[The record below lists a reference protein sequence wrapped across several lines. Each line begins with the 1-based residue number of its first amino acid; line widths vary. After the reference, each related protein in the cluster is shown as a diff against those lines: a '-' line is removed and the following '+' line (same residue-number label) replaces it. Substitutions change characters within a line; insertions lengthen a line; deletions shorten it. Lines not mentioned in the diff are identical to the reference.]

1 MKIDKKV
8 LKRVVKVLLN
18 KVPREES
25 ALIKVSDD
33 LFLIQEL
40 YRKDKSFRNF
50 ILNPQLSFE
59 DKEKVINALAEKANL
74 DKNVVEAV
82 KYVVKINKGNV
93 LREIS
98 DQFRFEVE
106 KFFATVKGEVI
117 TAYPVDEKLLD
128 EIKKAVEEKLGKK
141 VEFEVRQDPSIIGG
155 IIVKAGSY
163 VLDSSV
169 RTYLRKLEQQL
180 TSY

>member
-18 KVPREES
+18 KIPREEA

-33 LFLIQEL
+33 LSLVQEL

-50 ILNPQLSFE
+50 VLNPQLSFE
-59 DKEKVINALAEKANL
+59 DKEKVIEILSEKAKL
-74 DKNVVEAV
+74 DKNVVEAI
-82 KYVVKINKGNV
+82 KYLVKINKGNV

-117 TAYPVDEKLLD
+117 TAYPIDEELLNN
-128 EIKKAVEEKLGKK
+128 IKKAVEDKLGKK
-141 VEFEVRQDPSIIGG
+141 VEFEVKQDSSIIGG
-155 IIVKAGSY
+155 VVVKAGSY

>member
-18 KVPREES
+18 KIPKEET

-33 LFLIQEL
+33 LALIQEL
-40 YRKDKSFRNF
+40 YRKEKSFRNF
-50 ILNPQLSFE
+50 ILNPQLPFE
-59 DKEKVINALAEKANL
+59 EKEKLIDTLSERANL
-74 DKNVVEAV
+74 DKNVVEAI
-82 KYVVKINKGNV
+82 KYAVKINKGNI

-98 DQFRFEVE
+98 DQFMFEVE

-117 TAYPVDEKLLD
+117 TAYPIDENLL
-128 EIKKAVEEKLGKK
+128 EQIKKAVEEKLGKK
-141 VEFEVRQDPSIIGG
+141 VEFEVKQDPSIIGG
-155 IIVKAGSY
+155 VVVKAGSY

-169 RTYLRKLEQQL
+169 KTYLRKLEQQL

>member
-18 KVPREES
+18 KVPKEET

-33 LFLIQEL
+33 LSLVQEL

-59 DKEKVINALAEKANL
+59 EKEKIIDALAEKAQL
-74 DKNVVEAV
+74 DKNVVEAI
-82 KYVVKINKGNV
+82 KYIVKINKGSV

-98 DQFRFEVE
+98 DQFMFEVE

-117 TAYPVDEKLLD
+117 TAYPIDEKLLE

-141 VEFEVRQDPSIIGG
+141 VEFEVKQDPSIIGG
-155 IIVKAGSY
+155 IVVKAGSY

>member
-18 KVPREES
+18 KIPKEET

-33 LFLIQEL
+33 LALIQEL
-40 YRKDKSFRNF
+40 YRKEKSFRNF
-50 ILNPQLSFE
+50 ILNPQLPFE
-59 DKEKVINALAEKANL
+59 EKEKLIDTLSERANL
-74 DKNVVEAV
+74 DKNVVEAI
-82 KYVVKINKGNV
+82 KYAVKINKGSI

-117 TAYPVDEKLLD
+117 TAYPIDEELLD
-128 EIKKAVEEKLGKK
+128 QIKKAVEEKLGKK
-141 VEFEVRQDPSIIGG
+141 VEFEVKQDPSIIGG
-155 IIVKAGSY
+155 VVVKAGSY

>member
-1 MKIDKKV
+1 LKVDKKV

-18 KVPREES
+18 KIPREET

-33 LFLIQEL
+33 LSLIQEL
-40 YRKDKSFRNF
+40 YRKNKPFRNF
-50 ILNPQLSFE
+50 ILNPLISFE
-59 DKEKVINALAEKANL
+59 DKEKVINNFSEKVNL

-93 LREIS
+93 LREIA

-117 TAYPVDEKLLD
+117 TAYPVDEKLLE
-128 EIKKAVEEKLGKK
+128 EIKNAVEKKLGKK
-141 VEFEVRQDPSIIGG
+141 VEFEVKQDSSIIGG
-155 IIVKAGSY
+155 VVVKAGSY
-163 VLDSSV
+163 VLDSSIK
-169 RTYLRKLEQQL
+169 TYLRKLEQQL

>member
-1 MKIDKKV
+1 MKVDKKV

-18 KVPREES
+18 KIPKEEA

-33 LFLIQEL
+33 LSLVQEL
-40 YRKDKSFRNF
+40 YRKDKNFRNF
-50 ILNPQLSFE
+50 ILNPQLKFE
-59 DKEKVINALAEKANL
+59 EKEKVIDALAEKANL
-74 DKNVVEAV
+74 DKNVVEAI
-82 KYVVKINKGNV
+82 KYVVKINKGNI

-98 DQFRFEVE
+98 DQFTFEVE

-117 TAYPVDEKLLD
+117 TAYPIDEKLLE
-128 EIKKAVEEKLGKK
+128 EIKKAVEGKLGKK

>member
-18 KVPREES
+18 KIPKEET

-33 LFLIQEL
+33 LALIQEL
-40 YRKDKSFRNF
+40 YRKEKSFRNF
-50 ILNPQLSFE
+50 ILNPQLPFE
-59 DKEKVINALAEKANL
+59 EKEKLIDTLSEKTNL
-74 DKNVVEAV
+74 DKNVVEAI
-82 KYVVKINKGNV
+82 KYAVKINKGNI

-98 DQFRFEVE
+98 DQFMFEVE

-117 TAYPVDEKLLD
+117 TAYPIDENLL
-128 EIKKAVEEKLGKK
+128 EQIKKAVEEKLGKK
-141 VEFEVRQDPSIIGG
+141 VEFEVKQDPSIIGG
-155 IIVKAGSY
+155 VVVKAGSY

-169 RTYLRKLEQQL
+169 KTYLRKLEQQL

>member
-18 KVPREES
+18 KIPKEET

-33 LFLIQEL
+33 LALIQEL
-40 YRKDKSFRNF
+40 YRKEKSFRNF

-59 DKEKVINALAEKANL
+59 EKEKLINILSEKADL
-74 DKNVVEAV
+74 DKNVVEAL
-82 KYVVKINKGNV
+82 KYAVKINKGNI

-98 DQFRFEVE
+98 DQFMFEVE

-117 TAYPVDEKLLD
+117 TAYPIDEKLL
-128 EIKKAVEEKLGKK
+128 EQIKKTVEEKLGKK

-155 IIVKAGSY
+155 VVVKAGSY